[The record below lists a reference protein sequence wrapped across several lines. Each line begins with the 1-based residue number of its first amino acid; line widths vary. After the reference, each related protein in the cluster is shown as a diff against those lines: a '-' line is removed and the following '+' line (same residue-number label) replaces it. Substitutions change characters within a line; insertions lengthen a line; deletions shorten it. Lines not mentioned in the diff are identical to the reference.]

1 MSQFSNRK
9 AMNTPQPNL
18 RKEGFT
24 LIEVLTAL
32 GLCAFLAVST
42 ASAISFASRAE
53 RIATRHGEASLLLS
67 SLYAAQHLR
76 PDDLLEVPRT
86 WSVER
91 TTEIEPLPND
101 ELAEWY
107 HIILKDSEHEMSP
120 LKLTIL
126 NEAP

>member
-1 MSQFSNRK
+1 MDTSHPINR
-9 AMNTPQPNL
+9 
-18 RKEGFT
+18 REGFT

-53 RIATRHGEASLLLS
+53 RIATRHGQASILLS
-67 SLYAAQHLR
+67 SLYAAQRLR
-76 PDDLLEVPRT
+76 PDDLLEVPRG

-91 TTEIEPLPND
+91 TTEIETLPND

-107 HIILKDSEHEMSP
+107 YIVLKDSGREMSP
-120 LKLTIL
+120 LKLMIL
-126 NEAP
+126 NETP

>member
-1 MSQFSNRK
+1 MS
-9 AMNTPQPNL
+9 TPQPNY
-18 RKEGFT
+18 RREGFT

-53 RIATRHGEASLLLS
+53 RIATRHGQASLLLS
-67 SLYAAQHLR
+67 SLYAAQRLR
-76 PDDLLEVPRT
+76 PDDLLEVPRG

-91 TTEIEPLPND
+91 TTEIETLPND

-107 HIILKDSEHEMSP
+107 HIVLKDSDREMGP
-120 LKLTIL
+120 LKMTIL